1 MLSDTSDDFGTDY
14 SFSPEM
20 KEALTT
26 NKETVSDVYEDEYG
40 IHQSIF
46 LPLEN
51 SSGEKVGILGID
63 LDASVIPA
71 TAAKAMWYTI
81 AIAAFVLLL
90 GMVMAYFLGSYIA
103 KPIRQL
109 MKASEKIADGDLSAD
124 ISVKS
129 RDEAGKLAESFKRM
143 SENLQQLIG
152 QISAS
157 SEEVSKTSLQL
168 KNVSAESSES
178 AAQVAESMNS
188 MSEGINE
195 VVSSVSDCHTSAA
208 EIDHQ
213 LLSLIHI

>member
-1 MLSDTSDDFGTDY
+1 
-14 SFSPEM
+14 
-20 KEALTT
+20 
-26 NKETVSDVYEDEYG
+26 
-40 IHQSIF
+40 
-46 LPLEN
+46 
-51 SSGEKVGILGID
+51 
-63 LDASVIPA
+63 
-71 TAAKAMWYTI
+71 
-81 AIAAFVLLL
+81 
-90 GMVMAYFLGSYIA
+90 MAYFLGSYIA

-152 QISAS
+152 HISAS

-195 VVSSVSDCHTSAA
+195 VVSSVSDCHTSAYINA
-208 EIDHQ
+208 DSVTDKNNADHEYD
-213 LLSLIHI
+213 SA